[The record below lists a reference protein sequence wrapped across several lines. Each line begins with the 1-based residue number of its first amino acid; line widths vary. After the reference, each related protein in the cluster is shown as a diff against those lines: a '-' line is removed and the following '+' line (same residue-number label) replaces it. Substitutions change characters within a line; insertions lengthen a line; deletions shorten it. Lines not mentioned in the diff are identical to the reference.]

1 MEINPCP
8 TASVLSPC
16 RPAQKAAGHFNV
28 WDYAR
33 RLRDKTH
40 EGICMLAN
48 NEDVRDELAELHGES
63 LVLGVAGAGG
73 EMALVALSAQP
84 N

>member
-1 MEINPCP
+1 
-8 TASVLSPC
+8 
-16 RPAQKAAGHFNV
+16 
-28 WDYAR
+28 
-33 RLRDKTH
+33 
-40 EGICMLAN
+40 MLAN